1 MTPQHPADSRP
12 LDDIARA
19 AATAAG
25 AVPGVHALGSLFG
38 RASDAVRERVGL
50 AGTVSGVKVD
60 EAGTRGLT
68 TTVSLIVDYPHP
80 LHTVADAVRRAVR
93 TAVAPLTDREVDV
106 DVVVTGV
113 WGPFDREVVLESPD
127 DDATETPASPDPD
140 TAGLGADGRTAAP
153 QATTATAPAAVVT
166 TTATA
171 EQTVEATESE
181 KFIAEALEDAA
192 IDIQLAAEEVREN
205 SDGDR
210 A

>member
-1 MTPQHPADSRP
+1 MTPQYPADSRP
-12 LDDIARA
+12 LDDIAQA

-25 AVPGVHALGSLFG
+25 AVPGVHALGSLLG

-60 EAGTRGLT
+60 EAGTGGLT
-68 TTVSLIVDYPHP
+68 TTVSLVVDYPHP
-80 LHTVADAVRRAVR
+80 LHAVADAVRRDVR

-113 WGPFDREVVLESPD
+113 WGPFDREVVLESPAD
-127 DDATETPASPDPD
+127 DTTETPASPDPD
-140 TAGLGADGRTAAP
+140 AAGLGTDGRTAAP
-153 QATTATAPAAVVT
+153 QATTATGTAAAVT